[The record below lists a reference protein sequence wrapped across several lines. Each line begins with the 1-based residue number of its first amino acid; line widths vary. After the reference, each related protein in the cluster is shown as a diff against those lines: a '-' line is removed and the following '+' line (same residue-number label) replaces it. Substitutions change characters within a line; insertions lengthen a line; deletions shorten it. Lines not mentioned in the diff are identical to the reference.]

1 MSRIVAFIG
10 RFFDKRI
17 YIFVGLFALLFGFD
31 LLAIKYTLYW
41 QYRWI
46 DIPVHFLGGF
56 FLGALLFYIAFSNK
70 STKKMISLP
79 RTKKNIFIITV
90 LLVFVAAAMFEVL
103 EFALGRTIISPA
115 FVPDTTLDLIAGTAG
130 GYLFYLLYQSIR
142 EMIRFDTE

>member
-1 MSRIVAFIG
+1 MSRVVAFIG

-41 QYRWI
+41 QYKWI

-56 FLGALLFYIAFSNK
+56 FLGALLFYITFSNK
-70 STKKMISLP
+70 KTRKMIQLP
-79 RTKKNIFIITV
+79 RTKKNIFFISVI
-90 LLVFVAAAMFEVL
+90 LVFVAAAMFEVI

-115 FVPDTTLDLIAGTAG
+115 YLPDTTLDLIAGTAG
-130 GYLFYLLYQSIR
+130 GYMFYLLFNSIR
-142 EMIRFDTE
+142 EMLRSDS